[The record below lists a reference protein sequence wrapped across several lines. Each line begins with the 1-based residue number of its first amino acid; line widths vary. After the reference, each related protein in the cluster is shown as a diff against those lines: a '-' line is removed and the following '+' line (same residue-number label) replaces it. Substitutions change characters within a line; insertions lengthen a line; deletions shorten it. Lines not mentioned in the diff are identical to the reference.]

1 MTDTRDLETLLANN
15 RDWAQEIESEDP
27 GFFARAAMEHKPQY
41 LWIGC
46 SDSRVPADQLTR
58 VKPGEMFVHRN
69 VANVVNSTD
78 LNCMAVV
85 EFAVNTL
92 GVRHI
97 VICGHYGCAG
107 VQAAMDNSVAGN
119 IGTWLSDIRRLYL
132 DHQHDLADLNDEEA
146 HARVCELNVRAQ
158 VDKICDTGI
167 VRHAWQNGS
176 ALTVH
181 GCIFDISN
189 GHLEQ
194 LGIRVD
200 SVSDLER
207 L

>member
-1 MTDTRDLETLLANN
+1 LTDTRDLETLLANN

-69 VANVVNSTD
+69 VANVVNNTD

>member
-1 MTDTRDLETLLANN
+1 LTDTRDLKTLLANN

-69 VANVVNSTD
+69 VANVVNNTD

>member
-1 MTDTRDLETLLANN
+1 LTDTRDLKTLLANN

-158 VDKICDTGI
+158 VDKICNTGI

>member
-1 MTDTRDLETLLANN
+1 LTDTRDLKTLLANN